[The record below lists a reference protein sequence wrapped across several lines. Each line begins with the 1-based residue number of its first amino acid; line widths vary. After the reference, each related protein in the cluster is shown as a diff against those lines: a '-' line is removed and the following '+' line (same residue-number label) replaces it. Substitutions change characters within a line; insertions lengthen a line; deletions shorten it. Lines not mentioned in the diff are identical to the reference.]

1 MTVTEERPVESP
13 AVAIPAQAQ
22 ATSAAAR
29 KAMIDSQLRPSGVNE
44 PWILDAMGT
53 IPREDYVPAQMKE
66 AAYIDRAIP
75 LGNGRMLGAPL
86 VQGRLLAEAR
96 PTQSDKALLVGD
108 GNGYLAAL
116 LRPLV
121 GSLETINPADAA
133 RPGAADGENDYSLLV
148 IDGAIEVLPEAV
160 ADRLAEG
167 GRIVTGQV
175 LRGVTRIAVGR
186 KAVGDVTLLPLTE
199 IGIPV
204 LAEFAAPKRWE
215 F

>member
-1 MTVTEERPVESP
+1 MSGSRCSVVQKKSTPW
-13 AVAIPAQAQ
+13 
-22 ATSAAAR
+22 R
-29 KAMIDSQLRPSGVNE
+29 KPRNSGGSPSGVNE

-53 IPREDYVPAQMKE
+53 IAREDYVPAEMRD

-96 PTQSDKALLVGD
+96 PVRSDKALLVGD
-108 GNGYLAAL
+108 GIGYLAAL

-121 GSLETINPADAA
+121 GSLDTVAPGDAA
-133 RPGAADGENDYSLLV
+133 AEGEGDYSLIIV
-148 IDGAIEVLPEAV
+148 DGAIEVLPGALAE
-160 ADRLAEG
+160 RLAEG

-186 KAVGDVTLLPLTE
+186 KAVGEVALLPLAE

-204 LAEFAAPKRWE
+204 LPEFATPKRWT